1 MSTGGWVRSTCPSVA
16 RGHEGIMLIGGHPLL
31 IPLQPL
37 VRHWGSMDCYRIRS
51 LRRYPSG
58 RATTRVDLPSGVFL
72 SSRRK
77 TMAFVFCLKFLTM
90 KTTDSEQLPSGDVW
104 DVDAE
109 QFVCRTLMKPVP
121 SIVIQ
126 AKPITPRRSSNIHVG
141 KSLNTDGNGDLLL
154 MQRMPL
160 LCLFAISGSKT

>member
-1 MSTGGWVRSTCPSVA
+1 MKDF
-16 RGHEGIMLIGGHPLL
+16 LIGGHPLL

-58 RATTRVDLPSGVFL
+58 RATTRVDLP
-72 SSRRK
+72 R
-77 TMAFVFCLKFLTM
+77 
-90 KTTDSEQLPSGDVW
+90 
-104 DVDAE
+104 
-109 QFVCRTLMKPVP
+109 
-121 SIVIQ
+121 VIQ